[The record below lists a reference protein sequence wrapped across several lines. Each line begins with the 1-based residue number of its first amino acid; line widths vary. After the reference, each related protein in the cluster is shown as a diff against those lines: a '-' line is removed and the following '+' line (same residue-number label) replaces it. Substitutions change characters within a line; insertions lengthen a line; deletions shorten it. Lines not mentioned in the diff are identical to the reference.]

1 MRLIFILLLTIHY
14 CFGQKAQQVDVVIYG
29 ANIGAQLAAH
39 AAKIAGKKTLLIVP
53 QSADELPI
61 SKQLVRHEIKGLVW
75 DFYRKIGKE
84 LGQFDVFEAS
94 LGVKKQVIDA
104 YQKQSEYLVWE
115 GMQLQEVQQ
124 NEAQLLQLSVSDG
137 KAIRVVKA
145 KQFIDCSV
153 HADLLTKAG
162 YQMTTQ
168 VEDDG
173 MGGSTKHLKKP
184 AIKWTNTQ
192 APIFMLSQVVE
203 SDAILASQTAVIR
216 TLDAMQKGISV
227 ANVKEDDIQRYYSF
241 NPLMDGSRPD
251 LLIDDANKSMVEV
264 IGPWK
269 KVADKVNGYGEGY
282 LSTFSN
288 DDLGARVRFNSRTPL
303 KGVYQAYYFLPTSMG
318 NTTVQLEVYVG
329 RTKFPVALKLTQD
342 MKSGW
347 APLGTYTFSDP
358 VTADVLVYTKN
369 AKGLIVADAVLW
381 VHQK

>member
-137 KAIRVVKA
+137 KGIRVVKA

-216 TLDAMQKGISV
+216 TLDAMQKGISI

>member
-162 YQMTTQ
+162 YQMTSE

>member
-124 NEAQLLQLSVSDG
+124 NESQLLQLSVSDG

>member
-1 MRLIFILLLTIHY
+1 MRLILILLLTVNF
-14 CFGQKAQQVDVVIYG
+14 CFGQKAHQVDVVIYG
-29 ANIGAQLAAH
+29 SNISAQLAAH

-61 SKQLVRHEIKGLVW
+61 SKQLVRYEIKGLAW
-75 DFYRKIGKE
+75 DFYRKLGKE
-84 LGQFDVFEAS
+84 VGQFDAFEAA
-94 LGVKKQVIDA
+94 LGVKKQVIKA
-104 YQKQSEYLVWE
+104 YQKQSEYQVWE

-124 NEAQLLQLSVSDG
+124 NDAQMLQLSVSDG
-137 KAIRVVKA
+137 KEIRLVKA

-162 YQMTTQ
+162 YQMTSQ
-168 VEDDG
+168 AEDDG
-173 MGGSTKHLKKP
+173 VGGSTKHPQKP
-184 AIKWTNTQ
+184 AIKWSNVQ
-192 APIFMLSQVVE
+192 APIFMLDQVFE

-216 TLDAMQKGISV
+216 MLDAMQKGISV

-251 LLIDDANKSMVEV
+251 LLIDDSNKSMVEV

-288 DDLGARVRFNSRTPL
+288 DDLGARIRFNSRTPL

-329 RTKFPVALKLTQD
+329 RTKFPVALKLTQE

-347 APLGTYTFSDP
+347 VPLGTYTFTDP

>member
-137 KAIRVVKA
+137 KGIRIVKA

-216 TLDAMQKGISV
+216 TLDAMQKGISI

>member
-216 TLDAMQKGISV
+216 TLDAMQKGISI

>member
-137 KAIRVVKA
+137 KGIRVVKA

-216 TLDAMQKGISV
+216 TLDAMQKGISI

-269 KVADKVNGYGEGY
+269 KVADKVNGYGAGY

>member
-137 KAIRVVKA
+137 KGIRVVKA

>member
-1 MRLIFILLLTIHY
+1 MRLILILLLIVNF
-14 CFGQKAQQVDVVIYG
+14 CFGQKAHQVDVVIYG
-29 ANIGAQLAAH
+29 SNISAQLAAH

-61 SKQLVRHEIKGLVW
+61 SKQLVRHEIKGLAW
-75 DFYRKIGKE
+75 DFYRKLGKE
-84 LGQFDVFEAS
+84 VGQFDAFEAA
-94 LGVKKQVIDA
+94 LGVKKQVIEA
-104 YQKQSEYLVWE
+104 YKKQSEYQLWE

-124 NEAQLLQLSVSDG
+124 NDAQMLQLSVSDG
-137 KAIRVVKA
+137 KGIRLVKA

-153 HADLLTKAG
+153 RADLLTKAG
-162 YQMTTQ
+162 YQMTSQ

-173 MGGSTKHLKKP
+173 MGGSTKHLQKP
-184 AIKWTNTQ
+184 SIKWSNVQ
-192 APIFMLSQVVE
+192 APIFMLNQVFE

-216 TLDAMQKGISV
+216 MLDAMQKGISV

-251 LLIDDANKSMVEV
+251 LLIDDSNKSMVEV

-329 RTKFPVALKLTQD
+329 RTKFPVALKLTQE

-347 APLGTYTFSDP
+347 VPLGTYTFTDP